1 MISQTFGGGLPGP
14 PVLGVQRFAGMKK
27 ISESAVRRLS
37 LYLRFLQE
45 AEAAGAETISS
56 EELARRGGTTSAQVR
71 KDLSLFGSFGKRGT
85 GYSVAELVREI
96 RSILGLTRPWR
107 VAVVGAGRL
116 GSALSSFRDF
126 AARGFQIV
134 AVYDADPAKLG
145 MDWGGVRVQPDEEM
159 DRTLRDEKVDVAIV
173 AVPADAAQGVVD
185 RIVKAGVR
193 AVLNFAPVRLRVPAG
208 VTLRNVDVTL
218 ELESLSFALT
228 NGKPIAA

>member
-1 MISQTFGGGLPGP
+1 
-14 PVLGVQRFAGMKK
+14 VVQRFAGMKK

-85 GYSVAELVREI
+85 GYSVPELVREI

-134 AVYDADPAKLG
+134 AVYDADPGKIG

-185 RIVKAGVR
+185 RVVKAGVR

-218 ELESLSFALT
+218 ELEGLSFALT
-228 NGKPIAA
+228 NGKPLAA

>member
-1 MISQTFGGGLPGP
+1 
-14 PVLGVQRFAGMKK
+14 MKK

-37 LYLRFLQE
+37 LYLRLLQE
-45 AEAAGAETISS
+45 AETVGAETISS

-85 GYSVAELVREI
+85 GYSVRELLGEI

-126 AARGFQIV
+126 SARGFQIA
-134 AVYDADPAKLG
+134 AVFDADPRKIG
-145 MDWGGVRVQPDEEM
+145 MDWGGVRVQADEEM
-159 DRTLRDEKVDVAIV
+159 DGTLRDQRVDIAIV

-208 VTLRNVDVTL
+208 VNLRNVDVTL
-218 ELESLSFALT
+218 ELEGLSFALT
-228 NGKPIAA
+228 NGKPVPA